1 VLEIVPVAGH
11 SAMIKITDKVSSN
24 DQEKKICTNMFKEV
38 DKLKHCGHR
47 ARE

>member
-1 VLEIVPVAGH
+1 MLEIVPVAGH

-24 DQEKKICTNMFKEV
+24 DQEKKICTSMFKEV
-38 DKLKHCGHR
+38 DRLKHGGHR